1 MRLQFVERF
10 NDKGVSEAIG
20 FMLIF
25 GMVIV
30 GIGLVTLYGYPL
42 LLQQQVGADE
52 KIMEKNMIVLQND
65 VKSLAYKTVPFKE
78 TSLKIGGGSLAVY
91 NSSYSPPSSTFE
103 INDGVVASY
112 LPPNY
117 QVNDKFVP
125 GELLYESVSAQTD
138 ISLQNGA
145 VVLRPRINQGAIDG
159 SVMLAEPRWF
169 FDYETNKMVI
179 NLIEFTSETIM
190 SKEGI
195 GTVQMS
201 LTGEPYFNDSH
212 KISAGQRFELV
223 YNPYSDQDYSVAWD
237 NYIWNTWNVPQY
249 DKVSKTG
256 GPPGTGV
263 PVIYTFENA
272 DPSNRD
278 MYLVIKIFKVNI
290 KSI

>member
-1 MRLQFVERF
+1 MKPQFVERF

-91 NSSYSPPSSTFE
+91 NSSDSQSSSTLK
-103 INDGVVASY
+103 IDNGVVASY
-112 LPPNY
+112 LPDY
-117 QVNDKFVP
+117 SIGSKFTP
-125 GELLYESVSAQTD
+125 GELRYESVSAQTD

-145 VVLRPRINQGAIDG
+145 VVMRPRIGQGATQG

-169 FDYETNKMVI
+169 FDDNTNTMVI
-179 NLIEFTSETIM
+179 NLIEFTSDTIM

-201 LTGEPYFNDSH
+201 LTGEPF
-212 KISAGQRFELV
+212 
-223 YNPYSDQDYSVAWD
+223 YNATIVPQYQNITIIYTPDATQDYSVAWD
-237 NYIWNTWNVPQY
+237 NYIWNTWNVNKTY
-249 DKVSKTG
+249 KISKSGT
-256 GPPGTGV
+256 PGTGA
-263 PVIYTFENA
+263 PITYTFKNER
-272 DPSNRD
+272 SKD
-278 MYLVIKIFKVNI
+278 MTLVIKIFKVNI